1 VVGQSAKLR
10 LDMAHMRE
18 RIGQF
23 FNQDW
28 MPLVSSKPGDHTEQ
42 SDDYHALMRIFGN
55 EMKGL

>member
-18 RIGQF
+18 RI
-23 FNQDW
+23 NQDW